1 MKLKLIILIC
11 LSFAFFKG
19 NSQTFYVVSSGGI
32 YKVKFV
38 AGGTS
43 TYTYVG
49 NCVFGSLAIYKD
61 TCYAVSSGYLSR
73 AVIVN
78 DVFTD
83 CLSNFCP
90 AGSSSFTSLTVNKQG
105 ILYAMDGTALYEI
118 DPHKKVA
125 KFLGTAPYAS
135 AGDLIFYNDDL
146 FLASDVGIIKINIA
160 NPALST
166 MYISYTL
173 TQMWGLIS
181 IPISCNRNKIY
192 ALQYNGSG
200 TKLYEL
206 DMINKTIVG
215 VVSNINLGV
224 GDGAS
229 VVEDGSY
236 DGIKI
241 SNLKVQAECSNAT
254 KSGNVNIINGGS
266 SSDTLTFKMNSDSN
280 TTGLFNNLYAG
291 VYPIKITSSGGCS
304 FDTTV
309 TVPFIDT
316 LKATVQ
322 VTNTACNQNNGIV
335 KLNYTS
341 AISHLFSIN
350 NGPLQNSA
358 TFNNLA
364 SGFYSITSKDSFNC
378 KSQFYASVNNILPN
392 LNVQAVI
399 KPSICTANNG
409 SINILDLNSNPLQF
423 AINNGLPQGNGVF
436 NNLQPGTYKVSLM
449 PSTGCS
455 FDTSFIISNIGA
467 LEKPSFITK
476 SITAPTCY
484 NTNNGSLLFAITGT
498 YTPITYSFNSG
509 PFNNINSYIGLAS
522 GNYYVKIKDA
532 FGCIFDT
539 SITIPAYQFIKPNI
553 NIATTNPTCNL
564 PQTGKID
571 YSVTG
576 LNAPYT
582 ITHNTSDFTNSLLLQ
597 NLKKGDYLFYL
608 KDKYGCLIDSS
619 NIHLQQIIT
628 GICDTVFVP
637 TAFTPDGLNRVFK
650 PIPYGVPLQLSFSVF
665 NRAGQVMFTSTDWNK
680 GWDGKYNRIRQEPGV
695 YVWYATYQFENR
707 EIVTIKG
714 TVLLIR

>member
-1 MKLKLIILIC
+1 MKLKLIFLI
-11 LSFAFFKG
+11 AFSLALF
-19 NSQTFYVVSSGGI
+19 NSKAQTFYVVASGGI
-32 YKVKFV
+32 YKVKLV
-38 AGGTS
+38 TGGTS
-43 TYTYVG
+43 TYTYIG

-73 AVIVN
+73 AVIAN
-78 DVFTD
+78 DAFTD
-83 CLSNFCP
+83 CQSNFCP
-90 AGSSSFTSLTVNKQG
+90 AGSTSFTSLTVNKQG

-125 KFLGTAPYAS
+125 KFLGTAPYSS

-146 FLASDVGIIKINIA
+146 FLASDAGIIKINIA
-160 NPALST
+160 NPALSS

-181 IPISCNRNKIY
+181 IPISCNKNKIY

-206 DMINKTIVG
+206 DMVNKTVVG
-215 VVSNINLGV
+215 VVSTINLGV

-241 SNLKVQAECSNAT
+241 SNLKVQAECSNIN
-254 KSGNVNIINGGS
+254 KSGNVNIISGSS
-266 SSDTLTFKMNSDSN
+266 SSDTLTYKMNSDSN
-280 TTGLFNNLYAG
+280 TTGVFNNLFAG

-309 TVPFIDT
+309 TVQFIDT
-316 LKATVQ
+316 LTATIQ
-322 VTNTACNQNNGIV
+322 VTNSPCNQNQGII

-341 AISHLFSIN
+341 TISHLFNIN
-350 NGPLQNSA
+350 NGVFQNSGI
-358 TFNNLA
+358 FNNLA
-364 SGFYSITSKDSFNC
+364 SGFYSITAKDSFNC
-378 KSQFYASVNNILPN
+378 KSQFYTTVNNILPN
-392 LNVQAVI
+392 LNVLAI
-399 KPSICTANNG
+399 TKPSICTANNG
-409 SINILDLNSNPLQF
+409 SINIQDLNSNPLQF
-423 AINNGLPQGNGVF
+423 AINNGTPQGTGVF

-455 FDTSFIISNIGA
+455 FDTNLIINNVGA
-467 LEKPSFITK
+467 LEKPSFANK

-484 NTNNGSLLFAITGT
+484 NTNNGTVLFGITGT
-498 YTPITYSFNSG
+498 YTPITYSFNNS
-509 PFNNINSYIGLAS
+509 PFNNNSNYIGLAS
-522 GNYYVKIKDA
+522 GNYPIKIKDA

-553 NIATTNPTCNL
+553 IISTINPTCNL

-571 YSVTG
+571 YTVNG

-582 ITHNTSDFTNSLLLQ
+582 ITHNSSDFTNNILLQ

-619 NIHLQQIIT
+619 NIHLQQIVT

-637 TAFTPDGLNRVFK
+637 TAFTPDGLNRIFK
-650 PIPYGVPLQLSFSVF
+650 PMPYGVPLQLSFSVF
-665 NRAGQVMFTSTDWNK
+665 NRAGQLMFTSNDWNK
-680 GWDGKYNRIRQEPGV
+680 GWDGKFNRIRQEPGV
-695 YVWYATYQFENR
+695 YVWYTTYQFENK
-707 EIVTIKG
+707 EIITIKG